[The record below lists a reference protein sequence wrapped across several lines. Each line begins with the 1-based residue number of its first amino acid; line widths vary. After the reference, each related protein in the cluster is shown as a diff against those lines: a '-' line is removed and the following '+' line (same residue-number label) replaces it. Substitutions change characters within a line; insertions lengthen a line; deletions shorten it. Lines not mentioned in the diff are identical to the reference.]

1 MQESGGGGRNP
12 HEDRASTGDRS
23 PNNLVRALLV
33 HRDRADASTILAALT
48 GAGEP
53 IEAAL
58 LCVPEAWP

>member
-1 MQESGGGGRNP
+1 
-12 HEDRASTGDRS
+12 
-23 PNNLVRALLV
+23 VRALLV